1 MHTWRNF
8 KGITETCGGG
18 ITPLMQVLKG
28 QDTTTKWQLFSSGS
42 LMARL
47 SKLWWSRLF
56 ERLASGE
63 QPSAGEPT

>member
-18 ITPLMQVLKG
+18 ITPLVQALKG
-28 QDTTTKWQLFSSGS
+28 QDTTTKWQLFSSGAPV
-42 LMARL
+42 ARL
-47 SKLWWSRLF
+47 SKLWWSPLF

-63 QPSAGEPT
+63 QPSDGKPT